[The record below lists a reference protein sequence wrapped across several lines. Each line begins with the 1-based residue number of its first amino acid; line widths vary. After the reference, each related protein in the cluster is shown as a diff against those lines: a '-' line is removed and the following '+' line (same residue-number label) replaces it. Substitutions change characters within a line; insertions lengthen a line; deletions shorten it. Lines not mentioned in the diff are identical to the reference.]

1 MNTSL
6 SIVILN
12 KNCHKTKIH
21 FVVIEVTF
29 LPIVPSL
36 SDNFRTIVNNT
47 ITWKKYYV
55 AKKIHLKLASKY
67 LTKVQN
73 FT

>member
-6 SIVILN
+6 TLVILN

-29 LPIVPSL
+29 LPIVLSL
-36 SDNFRTIVNNT
+36 SDNFRIIVNNA
-47 ITWKKYYV
+47 ITWRKYYV
-55 AKKIHLKLASKY
+55 AKKKKY
-67 LTKVQN
+67 IEN
-73 FT
+73 WPPNI